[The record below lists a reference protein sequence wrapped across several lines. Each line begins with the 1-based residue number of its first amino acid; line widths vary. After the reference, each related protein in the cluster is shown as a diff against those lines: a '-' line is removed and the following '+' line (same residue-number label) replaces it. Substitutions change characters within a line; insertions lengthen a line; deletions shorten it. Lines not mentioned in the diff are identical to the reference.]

1 LFSKISF
8 VASTAA
14 IWRYTV
20 TDYQHAQVVTTTD
33 SREAADALA
42 RGAVEARVAACA
54 QVSGPISST
63 YWWQNNVETAEEWY
77 VTFKTT
83 ADRFAALE
91 QHIRDNHSYDVPEV
105 VLLPILA
112 GNPAY
117 LAWVSE
123 ETAPRS

>member
-1 LFSKISF
+1 M
-8 VASTAA
+8 A
-14 IWRYTV
+14 
-20 TDYQHAQVVTTTD
+20 DYQHAQAVTTTD
-33 SREAADALA
+33 SRDAAEALA
-42 RGAVEARVAACA
+42 RSAVEARVAACA

-63 YWWQNNVETAEEWY
+63 YWWEGQVENAEEWY
-77 VTFKTT
+77 VVFKTT
-83 ADRFAALE
+83 AERYAALE
-91 QHIRDNHSYDVPEV
+91 EHIREHHTYDVPEV